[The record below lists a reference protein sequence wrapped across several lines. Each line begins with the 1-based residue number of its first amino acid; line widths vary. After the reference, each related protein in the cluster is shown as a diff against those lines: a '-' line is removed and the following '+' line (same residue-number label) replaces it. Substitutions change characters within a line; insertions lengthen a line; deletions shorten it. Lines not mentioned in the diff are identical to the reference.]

1 MIGKKPQHSVAT
13 FYEKHRDNPSAIA
26 EYLNS
31 ALSTGDSVAIAKAI
45 GNMVHAQ
52 GVARFAQKAGMRRD
66 TLYRSFKGE
75 LSPAFEKVINVLV
88 ALHLQLVAKPAIGR
102 ES

>member
-1 MIGKKPQHSVAT
+1 
-13 FYEKHRDNPSAIA
+13 
-26 EYLNS
+26 
-31 ALSTGDSVAIAKAI
+31 
-45 GNMVHAQ
+45 
-52 GVARFAQKAGMRRD
+52 MRRD